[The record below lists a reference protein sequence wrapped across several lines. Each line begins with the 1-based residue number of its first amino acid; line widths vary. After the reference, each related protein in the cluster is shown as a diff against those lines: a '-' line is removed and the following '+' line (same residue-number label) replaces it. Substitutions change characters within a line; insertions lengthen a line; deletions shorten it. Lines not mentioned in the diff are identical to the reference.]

1 MTIEYPQK
9 KLHKIV
15 QQNSELEETKN
26 CFGIVNYINNC
37 VIVCIEVKYSL
48 TIEM

>member
-1 MTIEYPQK
+1 MTIETEKVAQD
-9 KLHKIV
+9 
-15 QQNSELEETKN
+15 SATEFTELEETKN